1 MIRGILTFL
10 VFWLLVAG
18 SITSW
23 RALSGKEKWSLVKTV
38 AYGGLTAA
46 IALIFVIVL
55 VILF

>member
-10 VFWLLVAG
+10 IIWVLVAG

-23 RALSGKEKWSLVKTV
+23 RALSGKEKWSLVKTIS
-38 AYGGLTAA
+38 YGGLTAA
-46 IALIFVIVL
+46 IALVFVIVL